1 MCYTVVYQPCVHTPR
16 YGVGYHMTL
25 VKEQLCDSAQVTD
38 MVQSIVRGAEQVTDV
53 GAELSFVLPSS
64 ATPQFPELF
73 ETLEGTYVL
82 RNLRICTIS
91 RSHNLHAQSTNFHLA
106 SPPES
111 ELLLWMCSSQDGR
124 QP

>member
-1 MCYTVVYQPCVHTPR
+1 MCYAVVYQPCVHTPR

-73 ETLEGTYVL
+73 ETLEGTYVS
-82 RNLRICTIS
+82 RNLESWQS
-91 RSHNLHAQSTNFHLA
+91 RDCVAHSQNPEIVFQSRDCVTHVCNLEIA
-106 SPPES
+106 
-111 ELLLWMCSSQDGR
+111 
-124 QP
+124 

>member
-1 MCYTVVYQPCVHTPR
+1 MYVLSMYVTSVHVLYCCPPTVHTPR

-38 MVQSIVRGAEQVTDV
+38 VVQSIVRGAEQVTDV

-73 ETLEGTYVL
+73 ETLEGTYVQ

-91 RSHNLHAQSTNFHLA
+91 RLRCAFS
-106 SPPES
+106 ES
-111 ELLLWMCSSQDGR
+111 
-124 QP
+124 